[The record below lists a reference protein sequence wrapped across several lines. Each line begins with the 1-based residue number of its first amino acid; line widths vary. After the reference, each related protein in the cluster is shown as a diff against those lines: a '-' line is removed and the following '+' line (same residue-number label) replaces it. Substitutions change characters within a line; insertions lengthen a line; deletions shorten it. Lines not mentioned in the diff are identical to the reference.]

1 MSFASDLRRFQMKAD
16 RESDRQIRA
25 KILSL
30 TAGIIQRTPVDT
42 GRARGNWQATIGAPA
57 QGAVERMS
65 KTGSA
70 AISAAMPAIRQA
82 KGNVFYLTNNLPYIA
97 HLEFGLYTQGP
108 FATERTTRD
117 GYSVQAPYGMVRLTI
132 RELWR

>member
-1 MSFASDLRRFQMKAD
+1 MSFAADLRRFQMKAD
-16 RESDRQIRA
+16 RESDRQIRQ
-25 KILSL
+25 KII
-30 TAGIIQRTPVDT
+30 AVVGGIIERTPVDS

-57 QGAVERMS
+57 AGPIERKD
-65 KTGSA
+65 KTGTVTKRA
-70 AISAAMPAIRQA
+70 AQPAIRQA
-82 KGNVFYLTNNLPYIA
+82 TGNVFYLTNNLPYIA

-108 FATERTTRD
+108 YATERTTRD